1 MATSSIDDL
10 PRDVE
15 FLFFLHR
22 LNVAVSRAQ
31 ALAVLVCSPALRA
44 PRCRTTRQVQLVN
57 ALCRLV
63 EDAEATSPVEPT

>member
-1 MATSSIDDL
+1 MATSSLDDL

-15 FLFFLHR
+15 FLFSLHR

-44 PRCRTTRQVQLVN
+44 PRCRTTRQVQLLN
-57 ALCRLV
+57 ALCRLI
-63 EDAEATSPVEPT
+63 EDAEASP